1 MSTILQEHQDKAH
14 LKFVL
19 VAREESFL
27 VMKDFAQVVQNL
39 ARVGLFFTLCACT
52 ATKIQSDGLENR
64 LRIVKYAHMLFPVP
78 YRYHAKMAR
87 QRSNH
92 SGSCQCSSQL
102 TWLHKSSPHPLR
114 RPNSTAGTIPLTQH
128 LNSER
133 GLRRSCISGLREIIR
148 ERERYVR
155 RRDVA
160 KDHSINEK
168 PLHRIRDLHVSSP
181 PFLPIAWPWLP
192 SPSRPVVRPLAA

>member
-64 LRIVKYAHMLFPVP
+64 LRVVKYAHMLFPVP

-128 LNSER
+128 LNSEKLQAQGQESLGCCAWFEEELHFR
-133 GLRRSCISGLREIIR
+133 PAGDYQRKGEVC
-148 ERERYVR
+148 
-155 RRDVA
+155 
-160 KDHSINEK
+160 EK
-168 PLHRIRDLHVSSP
+168 TGCRQR
-181 PFLPIAWPWLP
+181 PFNQ
-192 SPSRPVVRPLAA
+192 